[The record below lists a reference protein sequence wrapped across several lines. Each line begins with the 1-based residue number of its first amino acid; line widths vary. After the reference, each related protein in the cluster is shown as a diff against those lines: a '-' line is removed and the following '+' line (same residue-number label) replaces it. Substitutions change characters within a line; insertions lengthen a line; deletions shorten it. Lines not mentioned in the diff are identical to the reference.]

1 MPIKNYTT
9 MVAEDRT
16 VGEIMGLLSTKGAR
30 SISINYDEG
39 GGPDGISF
47 VIAVENTPIPFR
59 LPCNFEGVRRAMY
72 EEFKDRGARA
82 RWERDG
88 QRQEQVRRIAWRI
101 VKDWVAAQMALI
113 EAHQASLAQVF
124 FPYATDNR
132 GMTAFDKFMVTM
144 TNPERQLEA
153 DNAAPGSEER

>member
-16 VGEIMGLLSTKGAR
+16 VGEIMGLLSAKGAR
-30 SISINYDEG
+30 SIQINYDEQG
-39 GGPDGISF
+39 RPSGVSF
-47 VIAVENTPIPFR
+47 VIAVENIPIPFQ

-124 FPYATDNR
+124 FPYATNNK
-132 GMTAFDKFMVTM
+132 GITAFDQFMATM
-144 TNPERQLEA
+144 IDPTRQLPE
-153 DNAAPGSEER
+153 SV